1 MQQDKVEV
9 TKNKNNKRRRKNSH
23 CAILTKQSWPVEDL
37 MYDKNSLSFLYGQ
50 HGQSG
55 AGKIQFI
62 VVGQPVPGSEM
73 VVKSRLV

>member
-23 CAILTKQSWPVEDL
+23 CAILSKQAWPVEDL
-37 MYDKNSLSFLYGQ
+37 MYDKNNIFSLWTTWAIWSREDT
-50 HGQSG
+50 
-55 AGKIQFI
+55 I

>member
-9 TKNKNNKRRRKNSH
+9 TKNKNNKRGRKNSH
-23 CAILTKQSWPVEDL
+23 CAILTKQAWPVEDL
-37 MYDKNSLSFLYGQ
+37 MYDKNNIFSLWTTWAIWSRENT
-50 HGQSG
+50 
-55 AGKIQFI
+55 I

>member
-23 CAILTKQSWPVEDL
+23 CAILTKQAWPVEDL
-37 MYDKNSLSFLYGQ
+37 MYDKTISFLYGQ

-55 AGKIQFI
+55 AGKIQLLLAGLF
-62 VVGQPVPGSEM
+62 QAL
-73 VVKSRLV
+73 RWW